1 MVAISPIFS
10 HRMPEYWKDPHRFDP
25 ERFGSARQEHKQHPY
40 LWVPFGGGAHK
51 CIGLH
56 FADMLFKCVMT
67 EMLRRFRFS
76 LPVNYPDPPSIVHF
90 PFAKLTDDLPLV
102 LEPLG
107 RA

>member
-1 MVAISPIFS
+1 
-10 HRMPEYWKDPHRFDP
+10 MPLYEYLCESCG
-25 ERFGSARQEHKQHPY
+25 ER
-40 LWVPFGGGAHK
+40 
-51 CIGLH
+51 
-56 FADMLFKCVMT
+56 T

-76 LPVNYPDPPSIVHF
+76 LPAKYPDPPSIIHF

>member
-1 MVAISPIFS
+1 
-10 HRMPEYWKDPHRFDP
+10 
-25 ERFGSARQEHKQHPY
+25 
-40 LWVPFGGGAHK
+40 
-51 CIGLH
+51 
-56 FADMLFKCVMT
+56 MLFKCVMT

-76 LPVNYPDPPSIVHF
+76 LPANYPDPPSIIHF